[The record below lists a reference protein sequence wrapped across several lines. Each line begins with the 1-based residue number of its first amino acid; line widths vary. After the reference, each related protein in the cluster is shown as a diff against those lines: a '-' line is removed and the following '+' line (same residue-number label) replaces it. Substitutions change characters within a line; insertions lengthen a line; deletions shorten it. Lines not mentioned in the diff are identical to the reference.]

1 MTPECVQLMK
11 WLIEPGTVVY
21 LSGEAGTGKTYQIQQ
36 LLAHWPKP
44 SHKDELPTVAV
55 TAPTGLAADHI
66 GGQTIHLFLRIPVKE
81 QGFDLR
87 YLPNGL
93 LQLNPEDFPTGH
105 RQSHESF
112 EERIKALKLLIID
125 EVSMVRCDLMEI
137 IEARL
142 RMVRENDKPFGGL
155 SLLLVG
161 DLHQLPPV
169 CKKEDREILRQ
180 TGHKSP
186 YFFDA
191 RVFSRQVVTIR
202 FMELTQVHRVQQGMR
217 KSAELKDM
225 LHNIREGK
233 WTEEAQRITDQRNAL
248 IRERFST
255 ETANKFITTH
265 RVRAA
270 IMNQW
275 MLHYLP
281 GPFVRI
287 TPICKGE
294 GENYDIKP
302 QTLVIKVGA
311 PVMFTESD
319 TVTIRGGKRRFYKG
333 TFGIITQIC
342 NDHLIISIQQ
352 ADGTLKQE
360 KILRMRWRMNE
371 DHELKRIARPD
382 YKEAKNYVSQ
392 YPIELAWAITIH
404 KAQGCSIDKLF
415 VDAQELFESGQ
426 LYVALS
432 RATSM
437 AGLHLLNRIIAPP
450 ADVDP
455 AVLRFEEAMRNQNVM
470 SHTKP
475 AESNET
481 AIPTETNHD

>member
-1 MTPECVQLMK
+1 
-11 WLIEPGTVVY
+11 
-21 LSGEAGTGKTYQIQQ
+21 
-36 LLAHWPKP
+36 
-44 SHKDELPTVAV
+44 
-55 TAPTGLAADHI
+55 
-66 GGQTIHLFLRIPVKE
+66 
-81 QGFDLR
+81 
-87 YLPNGL
+87 
-93 LQLNPEDFPTGH
+93 
-105 RQSHESF
+105 
-112 EERIKALKLLIID
+112 
-125 EVSMVRCDLMEI
+125 
-137 IEARL
+137 
-142 RMVRENDKPFGGL
+142 
-155 SLLLVG
+155 
-161 DLHQLPPV
+161 
-169 CKKEDREILRQ
+169 
-180 TGHKSP
+180 
-186 YFFDA
+186 
-191 RVFSRQVVTIR
+191 
-202 FMELTQVHRVQQGMR
+202 
-217 KSAELKDM
+217 M
-225 LHNIREGK
+225 LHNLREGK

-475 AESNET
+475 AESNEI